1 MIDKAPNNIN
11 EETAITLPDDYEID
25 DENTLNSSESDI
37 IVYPLENIKIAPM
50 FYSVFELNRKYTRAI
65 NNRDNE
71 EFYSNEVRKNQII
84 LDSDFQRE
92 FVWKTK
98 QKSEL
103 IESVLMGL
111 PLPIIYLYEDEN
123 ANLIVVDGRQRLT
136 TFFEYMADDFEL
148 ENLTIL
154 KDMIGKKFSNLP
166 LSYQSKIED
175 YQLSTQVI
183 KPPTPDS
190 VKFQIFDRVNRGGTI
205 LNNQEM
211 RNALY
216 QGNST
221 KLLNKLSE
229 LEVFKEAIGRSKSKR
244 MKDKY
249 IILRFIGFYLWRT
262 NKLKDRDRKLV
273 EYKSDIDEFL
283 GKTMEYLNRLDEYE
297 LNSIEELFI
306 QAMKNSYDILGNDG
320 FRLENKGN
328 RKSPIN
334 MNLFETWT
342 YLMVLLNNENID
354 KEILKLKYKE
364 LINDSTFLSS
374 IGSNRDSLTKVTDR
388 FNIIEKIYNE
398 ITVFHECSIENK
410 IQNKNEI
417 TISIE

>member
-1 MIDKAPNNIN
+1 MINNASKNIN
-11 EETAITLPDDYEID
+11 EEVATTLPNDFEID
-25 DENTLNSSESDI
+25 DNDTLKSENSQASL
-37 IVYPLENIKIAPM
+37 YPLEDIKIAQM

-65 NNRDNE
+65 NNKDNK
-71 EFYSNEVRKNQII
+71 EFYSNGVRKNQII

-92 FVWKTK
+92 PVWNDK

-111 PLPIIYLYEDEN
+111 PLPMIYLYEDEN

-136 TFFEYMADDFEL
+136 TFFEYMSNKFKLKD
-148 ENLTIL
+148 LTIL
-154 KDMIGKKFSNLP
+154 KDLKGKKFNDLP

-221 KLLNKLSE
+221 QLLNKLSE
-229 LEVFKEAIGRSKSKR
+229 LEVFKDAIGRAKSKR

-249 IILRFIGFYLWRT
+249 IILRFIAFYLWR
-262 NKLKDRDRKLV
+262 NNQLKDKNGNLL

-283 GKTMEYLNRLDEYE
+283 GKTMEYLNNIDKNILYD
-297 LNSIEELFI
+297 IEEIFTN
-306 QAMKNSYDILGNDG
+306 AMKNSYEVLGNDG
-320 FRLENKGN
+320 FRLKNNKN

-342 YLMVLLNNENID
+342 YLMVLLNEKHID
-354 KEILKLKYKE
+354 KDVLKNKYNE
-364 LINDSTFLSS
+364 LISNQEFLNA
-374 IGSNRDSLTKVTDR
+374 IGNNRDSLTKLENR
-388 FNIIEKIYNE
+388 FNIIESIYKE
-398 ITVFHECSIENK
+398 LINK
-410 IQNKNEI
+410 DV
-417 TISIE
+417 

>member
-11 EETAITLPDDYEID
+11 EEVVATAPQDYTDIEDD
-25 DENTLNSSESDI
+25 NTLDSANVDI
-37 IVYPLENIKIAPM
+37 NVYPLENIKIVPV
-50 FYSVFELNRKYTRAI
+50 FYSVFELNRKYTRAL
-65 NNRDNE
+65 NNKDNKE
-71 EFYSNEVRKNQII
+71 LYSNEGRKNQII

-92 FVWKTK
+92 DVWSIK

-111 PLPIIYLYEDEN
+111 PLPMIYLFEDEN

-136 TFFEYMADDFEL
+136 TFFEYMANKFEL
-148 ENLTIL
+148 KDLNIL
-154 KDMIGKKFSNLP
+154 KDMSGMKFDKLP

-221 KLLNKLSE
+221 RLLNRLSE
-229 LEVFKEAIGRSKSKR
+229 LEEFKEAIGRAKSKR

-249 IILRFIGFYLWRT
+249 IILRFIAFYLWRN
-262 NKLKDRDRKLV
+262 NKLKDKSGNII

-283 GKTMEYLNRLDEYE
+283 GKTMEYLNFV
-297 LNSIEELFI
+297 SEELLYEIEALFTN
-306 QAMKNSYDILGNDG
+306 AMINSYNTLGKDG
-320 FRLENKGN
+320 FRLKNNGN

-334 MNLFETWT
+334 MNLFEIWT
-342 YLMVLLNNENID
+342 YLMVLLDSTNID
-354 KEILKLKYKE
+354 KDLLNIKYNE
-364 LINDSTFLSS
+364 LISNEKFLNS
-374 IGSNRDSLTKVTDR
+374 IGSNRDSIAKVNDR
-388 FNIIEKIYNE
+388 FDIIEQIYDE
-398 ITVFHECSIENK
+398 IIIKNK
-410 IQNKNEI
+410 SK
-417 TISIE
+417 ISIE

>member
-1 MIDKAPNNIN
+1 MINDASKNIN
-11 EETAITLPDDYEID
+11 EEVATTLPNDFEID
-25 DENTLNSSESDI
+25 DNDTLKSENSQANL
-37 IVYPLENIKIAPM
+37 YPLEDIKIAQM
-50 FYSVFELNRKYTRAI
+50 FYSVFELNRKYTRSI
-65 NNRDNE
+65 NNKDNK
-71 EFYSNEVRKNQII
+71 EFYSNGVRKNQII

-92 FVWKTK
+92 PVWNDK

-111 PLPIIYLYEDEN
+111 PLPMIYLYEDEN

-136 TFFEYMADDFEL
+136 TFFEYMSNKFKLKD
-148 ENLTIL
+148 LTIL
-154 KDMIGKKFSNLP
+154 KDLKGKKFNDLP

-221 KLLNKLSE
+221 QLLNKLSE
-229 LEVFKEAIGRSKSKR
+229 LEVFKDAIGRAKSKR

-249 IILRFIGFYLWRT
+249 IILRFIAFYLWR
-262 NKLKDRDRKLV
+262 NNQLKDKNGNLL

-283 GKTMEYLNRLDEYE
+283 GKTMEYLNNIDKNILYD
-297 LNSIEELFI
+297 IEEIFTN
-306 QAMKNSYDILGNDG
+306 AMKNSYEVLGNDG
-320 FRLENKGN
+320 FRLKNNKN

-342 YLMVLLNNENID
+342 YLMVLLNEKHID
-354 KEILKLKYKE
+354 KDVLKNKYNE
-364 LINDSTFLSS
+364 LISNQEFLNA
-374 IGSNRDSLTKVTDR
+374 IGNNRDSLTKLENR
-388 FNIIEKIYNE
+388 FNIIESIYKE
-398 ITVFHECSIENK
+398 LINK
-410 IQNKNEI
+410 DV
-417 TISIE
+417 

>member
-11 EETAITLPDDYEID
+11 EEVVATAPQDYTDIEDD
-25 DENTLNSSESDI
+25 NTLDSANVDI
-37 IVYPLENIKIAPM
+37 NVYPLENIKIVPV
-50 FYSVFELNRKYTRAI
+50 FYSVFELNRKYTRAL
-65 NNRDNE
+65 NNKDNKE
-71 EFYSNEVRKNQII
+71 LYSNEGRKNQII

-92 FVWKTK
+92 DVWSIK

-111 PLPIIYLYEDEN
+111 PLPMIYLFEDEN

-136 TFFEYMADDFEL
+136 TFFEYMANKFEL
-148 ENLTIL
+148 KDLNIL
-154 KDMIGKKFSNLP
+154 KDMSGMKFDKLP

-221 KLLNKLSE
+221 RLLNRLSE
-229 LEVFKEAIGRSKSKR
+229 LEEFKEAIGRAKSKR

-249 IILRFIGFYLWRT
+249 IILRFIAFYLWRN
-262 NKLKDRDRKLV
+262 NKLKDKSGNII
-273 EYKSDIDEFL
+273 EYKSDMDEFL
-283 GKTMEYLNRLDEYE
+283 GKTMEYLNFV
-297 LNSIEELFI
+297 SEELLYEIEALFTN
-306 QAMKNSYDILGNDG
+306 AMINSYNTLGKDG
-320 FRLENKGN
+320 FRLKNNGN

-334 MNLFETWT
+334 MNLFEIWT
-342 YLMVLLNNENID
+342 YLMVLLDSTNID
-354 KEILKLKYKE
+354 KDLLNIKYNE
-364 LINDSTFLSS
+364 LISNEKFLNS
-374 IGSNRDSLTKVTDR
+374 IGSNRDSIAKVNDR
-388 FNIIEKIYNE
+388 FDIIEQIYDE
-398 ITVFHECSIENK
+398 IIIKNK
-410 IQNKNEI
+410 SK
-417 TISIE
+417 ISIE

>member
-1 MIDKAPNNIN
+1 MIDKASSNTN
-11 EETAITLPDDYEID
+11 EEVSATAPEDYKDIEDD
-25 DENTLNSSESDI
+25 NTLDSVNVDI
-37 IVYPLENIKIAPM
+37 NVYPLENIKIVPV
-50 FYSVFELNRKYTRAI
+50 FYSVFELNRKYIRAL
-65 NNRDNE
+65 NNKDNKE
-71 EFYSNEVRKNQII
+71 LYSSEGRKNQII

-92 FVWKTK
+92 DVWDKK

-111 PLPIIYLYEDEN
+111 PLPMIYLFEDEN

-136 TFFEYMADDFEL
+136 TFFEYMANEFEL
-148 ENLTIL
+148 KDLNIL
-154 KDMIGKKFSNLP
+154 QDMSGKKFNDLP

-175 YQLSTQVI
+175 YQLTTQVI

-221 KLLNKLSE
+221 KLLNKLSQ
-229 LEVFKEAIGRSKSKR
+229 LNDFKEAIGRAKSKR

-249 IILRFIGFYLWRT
+249 IILRFIAFYLWRT
-262 NKLKDRDRKLV
+262 NQLKDKFGNLV

-283 GKTMEYLNRLDEYE
+283 GKTMEYLNFVREEILFE
-297 LNSIEELFI
+297 IENLFTN
-306 QAMKNSYDILGNDG
+306 AMINSYNILGQDG
-320 FRLENKGN
+320 FRLKNNGN

-342 YLMVLLNNENID
+342 YLMVLLNDKNID
-354 KEILKLKYKE
+354 KDILNRKYNE
-364 LINDSTFLSS
+364 LISNEVFLNS
-374 IGSNRDSLTKVTDR
+374 IGSNRNSLAKVSER
-388 FNIIEKIYNE
+388 FDIIEQIHDE
-398 ITVFHECSIENK
+398 IIVLCTYSTENSI
-410 IQNKNEI
+410 KNEI
-417 TISIE
+417 NIRIE

>member
-1 MIDKAPNNIN
+1 MINNAPNNIDD
-11 EETAITLPDDYEID
+11 EISITLPDDDEID
-25 DENTLNSSESDI
+25 DNNTLGISNSEAN
-37 IVYPLENIKIAPM
+37 VYPLENIKIAPM

-65 NNRDNE
+65 NNKDNK
-71 EFYSNEVRKNQII
+71 EFYSSEGRKNQII

-92 FVWKTK
+92 FVWNIK

-111 PLPIIYLYEDEN
+111 PLPMIYLYEDEN

-136 TFFEYMADDFEL
+136 TFFDFMANKFEL
-148 ENLTIL
+148 KDLTIL
-154 KDMIGKKFSNLP
+154 KDISGKKFDDLP

-221 KLLNKLSE
+221 RLLNKLSE
-229 LEVFKEAIGRSKSKR
+229 LEEFKEAIGRAKSKR

-249 IILRFIGFYLWRT
+249 IILRFIAFYLWKT
-262 NKLKDRDRKLV
+262 NKLQDKNGTLV

-283 GKTMEYLNRLDEYE
+283 GKTMEYLNFVKEEILYD
-297 LNSIEELFI
+297 IENIFTN
-306 QAMKNSYDILGNDG
+306 AMINSYEVLGQDG
-320 FRLENKGN
+320 FRLKNNGN

-342 YLMVLLNNENID
+342 YLMVLLQNKNID
-354 KEILKLKYKE
+354 KDILSSKHKE
-364 LINDSTFLSS
+364 LIENKRFLDSM
-374 IGSNRDSLTKVTDR
+374 GSNRDSLAKVNER
-388 FNIIEKIYNE
+388 FDIIISIYNE
-398 ITVFHECSIENK
+398 LI
-410 IQNKNEI
+410 NEEEE
-417 TISIE
+417 TNDKES